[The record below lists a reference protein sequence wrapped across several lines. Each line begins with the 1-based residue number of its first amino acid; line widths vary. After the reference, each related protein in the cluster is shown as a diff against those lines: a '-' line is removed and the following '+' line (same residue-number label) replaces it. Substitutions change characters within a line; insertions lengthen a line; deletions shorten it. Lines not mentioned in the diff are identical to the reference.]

1 MSQPLS
7 SFLLLVVLIIIN
19 GIFSMTEMAIVSV
32 RKARLQHEMEKGNR
46 KARTALELYE
56 NPNDFFSTIQIFI
69 TLVGVIT
76 GAVGASAFSGPVA
89 NLLAKVPLFSSV
101 ANTLALL
108 LVSIVITYF
117 SLVIGELIPK
127 RLAISFPEKI
137 SLNMSGIMRAL
148 SRITKPLVSFL
159 SWSTEIGIKIL
170 GVKKIEDDSV
180 SEDEVKVMI
189 EQGTLS
195 GVFDETE
202 QDIVESVFRMS
213 DKTVDGMMTPRTELC
228 WIDLD
233 EPLEE
238 SLAEIKESDD
248 SYFPLVRGTTD
259 NVVGIVSAKKI
270 LDAYIS
276 GDEIDLSKMAETPL
290 FIPESKPALSVVD
303 DLRESGKQVAI
314 VLDEYGG
321 FSGMVT
327 LLDIL
332 EELVGD
338 VPGLYDTYHPEMV
351 EREDGSWLIDGQM
364 DIEEFKDELGIKQLA
379 DEDRV
384 GYQTLAGFMLSKF
397 GFIPKAGDSFEAD
410 GYRFEIVDMD
420 NRRIDKVM
428 VTKLASPSE
437 DDSDKTDSE
446 E

>member
-1 MSQPLS
+1 MSQPFS

-89 NLLAKVPLFSSV
+89 NLLAKVPLFSSI

-137 SLNMSGIMRAL
+137 SLNMSGIMRVL

-170 GVKKIEDDSV
+170 GVKKTEDDSV

-259 NVVGIVSAKKI
+259 NVVGIVSAKKFWMH
-270 LDAYIS
+270 IS
-276 GDEIDLSKMAETPL
+276 AVMKLISAKWQKPL
-290 FIPESKPALSVVD
+290 CLF
-303 DLRESGKQVAI
+303 
-314 VLDEYGG
+314 
-321 FSGMVT
+321 
-327 LLDIL
+327 
-332 EELVGD
+332 
-338 VPGLYDTYHPEMV
+338 
-351 EREDGSWLIDGQM
+351 
-364 DIEEFKDELGIKQLA
+364 
-379 DEDRV
+379 
-384 GYQTLAGFMLSKF
+384 
-397 GFIPKAGDSFEAD
+397 PKA
-410 GYRFEIVDMD
+410 
-420 NRRIDKVM
+420 NRHC
-428 VTKLASPSE
+428 PSWMI
-437 DDSDKTDSE
+437 
-446 E
+446 

>member
-1 MSQPLS
+1 MIVISAYILYS
-7 SFLLLVVLIIIN
+7 VKVYIAFTICLVLAIWLIVN
-19 GIFSMTEMAIVSV
+19 
-32 RKARLQHEMEKGNR
+32 
-46 KARTALELYE
+46 
-56 NPNDFFSTIQIFI
+56 FFSSI
-69 TLVGVIT
+69 
-76 GAVGASAFSGPVA
+76 
-89 NLLAKVPLFSSV
+89 

-137 SLNMSGIMRAL
+137 SLNMSGIMRVL
-148 SRITKPLVSFL
+148 SRITKPLVSLL

-170 GVKKIEDDSV
+170 GVKKTEDDSV

-259 NVVGIVSAKKI
+259 NEVGIV
-270 LDAYIS
+270 
-276 GDEIDLSKMAETPL
+276 LS
-290 FIPESKPALSVVD
+290 
-303 DLRESGKQVAI
+303 
-314 VLDEYGG
+314 
-321 FSGMVT
+321 
-327 LLDIL
+327 
-332 EELVGD
+332 
-338 VPGLYDTYHPEMV
+338 
-351 EREDGSWLIDGQM
+351 LIH
-364 DIEEFKDELGIKQLA
+364 I
-379 DEDRV
+379 
-384 GYQTLAGFMLSKF
+384 
-397 GFIPKAGDSFEAD
+397 
-410 GYRFEIVDMD
+410 
-420 NRRIDKVM
+420 
-428 VTKLASPSE
+428 
-437 DDSDKTDSE
+437 
-446 E
+446 